1 MVLGGVK
8 ITGGK
13 GSMMG
18 TVLGVIMFNII
29 NNSLIM
35 IGVSTYWQRA
45 VIGMLILVSTSITAL
60 QDKRSAAKLLE
71 RGGKEA

>member
-1 MVLGGVK
+1 
-8 ITGGK
+8 
-13 GSMMG
+13 
-18 TVLGVIMFNII
+18 MFNII

-71 RGGKEA
+71 RSGKEA